1 LRFPGR
7 KATYS
12 VKEENEFFPERKN
25 DMEANPHDPR
35 VLEEARPGGRI
46 SPEAERAGQ
55 LARTRVRF
63 GILALLFFGVVIN
76 YLDRANLAL
85 AIPVIGVDLH
95 LNAVERGLVLSAF
108 GWSYV
113 LMQIP
118 GGFVIDRLG
127 PRMTFALS
135 LGTWS
140 IVTMLQALARNAAT
154 FIGLRVLLGIT
165 EAPAFPLNSR
175 VVATWFPAR
184 ERGFAIGVY
193 TAGEFGGLAILT
205 PVLSLILAN
214 LGWQAMF
221 VICGSIG
228 ILYALFWY
236 LTYRDPKHSRR
247 VNQAELDYI
256 KEGGGLAETVPEG
269 RGFSWADVVVLLS
282 HRQLWGIYIGQFAVG
297 VTLWFF
303 LTWFPSYLV
312 EARHLS
318 IIHAGL
324 YASIP
329 YISAMLGV
337 LFGGVF
343 SDGLIRRGV
352 PVGPARKTP
361 VIIGLLGAS
370 TIVLANFLSNI
381 NLVIAVMAVAFFCQ
395 GMSNMSWT
403 LVTEMAPRELQGLTG
418 GVFNFFANVPSIVT
432 PIVIG
437 FILATTNSFNGALLF
452 VSIVDLIG
460 VLSYIF
466 VIGRVYRIQ
475 LKPSLGL

>member
-1 LRFPGR
+1 
-7 KATYS
+7 
-12 VKEENEFFPERKN
+12 
-25 DMEANPHDPR
+25 METNPRDPTA
-35 VLEEARPGGRI
+35 LEEARFTNRI
-46 SPEAERAGQ
+46 SPAAERAGQ
-55 LARTRVRF
+55 QARTRVRY

-85 AIPVIGVDLH
+85 ALPVMGVDLH
-95 LNAVERGLVLSAF
+95 LSTVQKGLVLSAF

-118 GGFVIDRLG
+118 GGLIIDRFG
-127 PRMTFALS
+127 PRLTFAVS

-140 IVTMLQALARNAAT
+140 IVTMLQALARSAAVL
-154 FIGLRVLLGIT
+154 IGLRVVLGIT

-175 VVATWFPAR
+175 VVGTWFPSR

-205 PVLSLILAN
+205 PVLAYILTN
-214 LGWQAMF
+214 WGWPFMF
-221 VICGSIG
+221 AICGAIG
-228 ILYALFWY
+228 ILYAVLWY
-236 LTYRDPKHSRR
+236 LAYRDPRQSRR
-247 VNQAELDYI
+247 VNEAEINYI
-256 KEGGGLAETVPEG
+256 REGGGLAETVAAS
-269 RGFSWADVVVLLS
+269 RGFAWSDVFELLS

-312 EARHLS
+312 QARHLS
-318 IIHAGL
+318 ILHAGF

-352 PVGPARKTP
+352 SVGVARKTP
-361 VIIGLLGAS
+361 VILGLLGAS
-370 TIVLANFLSNI
+370 TIMLANFAADI
-381 NLVIAVMAVAFFCQ
+381 NVVIAIMAVAFFCQ

-432 PIVIG
+432 PLVIG
-437 FILATTNSFNGALLF
+437 FILAATNSFNGALIF
-452 VSIVDLIG
+452 ITVVDLIG

-466 VIGRVYRIQ
+466 IIGRVYRIE
-475 LKPSLGL
+475 LESKPALGL

>member
-1 LRFPGR
+1 METKPRDP
-7 KATYS
+7 S
-12 VKEENEFFPERKN
+12 V
-25 DMEANPHDPR
+25 
-35 VLEEARPGGRI
+35 GTI
-46 SPEAERAGQ
+46 SPAAVRAGQ
-55 LARTRVRF
+55 LARTRVRY
-63 GILALLFFGVVIN
+63 GILALLFVGVVIN

-85 AIPVIGVDLH
+85 ALPVMGVDLN
-95 LNAVERGLVLSAF
+95 LNAVEKGLVLSAF

-118 GGFVIDRLG
+118 GGIVIDRFG
-127 PRMTFALS
+127 PRLTYFLS

-140 IVTMLQALARNAAT
+140 IVTMLQGLARNAAT
-154 FIGLRVLLGIT
+154 LIGLRVLLGIT

-193 TAGEFGGLAILT
+193 TAGEFGGLAIFT
-205 PVLSLILAN
+205 PVLAFILSN
-214 LGWQAMF
+214 WGWPFMF
-221 VICGSIG
+221 FICGAIG
-228 ILYALFWY
+228 IVYAVFWFIS
-236 LTYRDPKHSRR
+236 YRDPRHSRR
-247 VNQAELDYI
+247 VNEAELSYI
-256 KEGGGLAETVPEG
+256 REGGGLAETVAAG
-269 RGFSWADVVVLLS
+269 RKFSWADVVELLS

-312 EARHLS
+312 QARHLS
-318 IIHAGL
+318 ILHAGF

-352 PVGPARKTP
+352 SVGPARKTP
-361 VIIGLLGAS
+361 VILGLLGAS
-370 TIVLANFLSNI
+370 TIMLANFVSDI
-381 NLVIAVMAVAFFCQ
+381 NVVIGIMAIAFFCQ

-432 PIVIG
+432 PLVIG
-437 FILATTNSFNGALLF
+437 FILATTNSFNGALIF
-452 VSIVDLIG
+452 VSVVDLIG

-466 VIGRVYRIQ
+466 VIGRVYRIE
-475 LKPSLGL
+475 LKPALGL

>member
-1 LRFPGR
+1 
-7 KATYS
+7 
-12 VKEENEFFPERKN
+12 
-25 DMEANPHDPR
+25 METNPSDP
-35 VLEEARPGGRI
+35 VALEEAKSTNRI
-46 SPEAERAGQ
+46 SPAAERAGQ
-55 LARTRVRF
+55 QARTRVRYF
-63 GILALLFFGVVIN
+63 ILALLFIGVVIN

-85 AIPVIGVDLH
+85 ALPAIGVDLH
-95 LNAVERGLVLSAF
+95 LDPVTKGWILSAF

-118 GGFVIDRLG
+118 GGIIIDRFG
-127 PRMTFALS
+127 PRLTFAVS
-135 LGTWS
+135 LFTWS
-140 IVTMLQALARNAAT
+140 VVTMLQGLARTLGAG
-154 FIGLRVLLGIT
+154 FLIGARVTLGIT

-175 VVATWFPAR
+175 AVATWFPAR

-193 TAGEFGGLAILT
+193 TAGEFGGLAIFT
-205 PVLSLILAN
+205 PVLAYILTTW
-214 LGWQAMF
+214 GWPFMF
-221 VICGSIG
+221 LICGAIG
-228 ILYALFWY
+228 VLFAVIWF
-236 LTYRDPKHSRR
+236 LAYRDPRQSRR

-256 KEGGGLAETVPEG
+256 REGGGLAETVTAGG
-269 RGFSWADVVVLLS
+269 RRFSWADVFELLR

-312 EARHLS
+312 QARHLS
-318 IIHAGL
+318 ILHAGF

-343 SDGLIRRGV
+343 SDGLIRRGL
-352 PVGPARKTP
+352 PVGVARKTP
-361 VIIGLLGAS
+361 VILGLLGAS
-370 TIVLANFLSNI
+370 TIMLANYVPTSNI
-381 NLVIAVMAVAFFCQ
+381 NLVIGIMSVAFFCQ

-432 PIVIG
+432 PLVIG
-437 FILATTNSFNGALLF
+437 FILAATNSFNGALIF
-452 VSIVDLIG
+452 VTVVDLIG

-466 VIGRVYRIQ
+466 VIGKVYRIELEQ
-475 LKPSLGL
+475 RPVLGL